1 MRWIILKIPV
11 YIKVKYSKKLRH
23 EMGCMMSKHSLKQ
36 NLIFYVIIFLGYYGC
51 PLLIKDT
58 GSGILLMLIVIP
70 LICLITSIFYG
81 IKNNFRYWYTLIV
94 AIMFIPSIFIFYNS
108 SAWIYTFVYGGFALI
123 GNLMVLPFKKR

>member
-1 MRWIILKIPV
+1 
-11 YIKVKYSKKLRH
+11 
-23 EMGCMMSKHSLKQ
+23 MGCMMSKHSLKQ